1 MELSLYENAWHQ
13 VDLFTILTLLRKLFG
28 FIKESSE
35 KCILTFRTFLYFEL
49 DEMHL
54 SYYVRGTFVMNK
66 FLIDKCHSPAQKLS
80 FVHYSQNKRLVPE
93 HCLHDIISHAL
104 LSPHSSSLCSVTLVF
119 QYAQGCSKLNV
130 TFSERFSL
138 SPLISIIFL
147 LFSQNNPFF
156 IVLTITC
163 IEGLYICLCN
173 VCLLHYLFSIMEKI
187 IFIGF
192 SL

>member
-66 FLIDKCHSPAQKLS
+66 FLIDKCHSPA
-80 FVHYSQNKRLVPE
+80 
-93 HCLHDIISHAL
+93 
-104 LSPHSSSLCSVTLVF
+104 
-119 QYAQGCSKLNV
+119 
-130 TFSERFSL
+130 
-138 SPLISIIFL
+138 
-147 LFSQNNPFF
+147 
-156 IVLTITC
+156 
-163 IEGLYICLCN
+163 
-173 VCLLHYLFSIMEKI
+173 
-187 IFIGF
+187 
-192 SL
+192 